1 MRQMVLLFLAL
12 VFVQTGWAKEEQ
24 SYDRGTPYVS
34 SAPTSDEIAA
44 NAEVL
49 ALLNN
54 STCGASATEIILRW
68 GSKQTWYRQPIDMD
82 GGKVYNGPT
91 EKIGDWITL
100 VFFPNKSIMAQNH
113 NADSTVMT
121 TWSSADCAPKAAA
134 VPGLSI
140 SNNEKQYLDADIA
153 KVAEKKGS
161 VFYYFWSPHMPL
173 SMKGYSEAEK
183 LSKKHGLEF
192 IALLDPEAD
201 DVAAK
206 DAAKEYKLPKSALV
220 RPASLEFTF
229 RKMYQHFPSSL
240 ILSKG
245 KFSRMYPGLWVSG
258 NALEEFMKRNM

>member
-1 MRQMVLLFLAL
+1 MRYFVLLFLAL
-12 VFVQTGWAKEEQ
+12 FVVQNGWAKEELRN
-24 SYDRGTPYVS
+24 DRSTQIS
-34 SAPTSDEIAA
+34 SNGPTADEIAA

-49 ALLNN
+49 ALLNS
-54 STCGASATEIILRW
+54 STCGASATEIIMRW

-113 NADSTVMT
+113 TADSTVMT

-134 VPGLSI
+134 APGLSI
-140 SNNEKQYLDADIA
+140 ANNEKHYLDTDIA
-153 KVAEKKGS
+153 KVAERKDS

-173 SMKGYSEAEK
+173 SMKGYREAEK
-183 LSKKHGLEF
+183 LSKKHGLDF
-192 IALLDPEAD
+192 VALLDPEAD

-229 RKMYQHFPSSL
+229 RKIYQHFPTSL

-258 NALEEFMKRNM
+258 SALEDFMKRNM